1 MSSQVVLSAIKVSSS
16 TLIRRPGKIDALRG
30 SCSNGK
36 TEIQI
41 LSKVKKKKKQK
52 KPKLNLISTS
62 SCLQMVD

>member
-41 LSKVKKKKKQK
+41 LSKVKKKKNK
-52 KPKLNLISTS
+52 KKLN
-62 SCLQMVD
+62 